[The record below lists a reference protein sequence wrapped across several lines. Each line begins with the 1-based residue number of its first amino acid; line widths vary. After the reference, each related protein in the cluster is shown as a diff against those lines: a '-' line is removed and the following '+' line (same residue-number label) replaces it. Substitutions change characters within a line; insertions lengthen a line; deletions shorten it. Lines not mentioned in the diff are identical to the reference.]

1 MAKYS
6 DVTYGSLHFTSLFCH
21 ESHALCHRLEY
32 DMSWTP
38 LDKRKSRDSDEAM
51 VTKILRANEL
61 VGPALA
67 GHNARESTGQADS
80 DFKPLMALLDKTDD

>member
-1 MAKYS
+1 MSWCYS
-6 DVTYGSLHFTSLFCH
+6 VSESPSLRD
-21 ESHALCHRLEY
+21 RLEY

-38 LDKRKSRDSDEAM
+38 LDKRKSRDSEEAM

-67 GHNARESTGQADS
+67 GQSARESAGQLDS
-80 DFKPLMALLDKTDD
+80 DFKPLMALLDKTD